1 MTFAQLVAEALAAR
15 SVTDAFGIP
24 GAVLLD
30 FLYQAAE
37 KGVRPRMAYNEQSA
51 AFSAC
56 GYAQEKGWGCAFAT
70 KGPGATNLLTG
81 MADAHCEGARVL
93 FLTAHAGP
101 RDRGGR
107 RLATNQEVDVVA
119 MASPVAVVR
128 SPASS
133 MLIRLRLSP
142 VVVWYALAPLL
153 TIVGIPD
160 MILSME
166 FMLVSTS
173 PEVVTRAST
182 RSTIT
187 GRKKLV

>member
-81 MADAHCEGARVL
+81 MADAYCEGARVL